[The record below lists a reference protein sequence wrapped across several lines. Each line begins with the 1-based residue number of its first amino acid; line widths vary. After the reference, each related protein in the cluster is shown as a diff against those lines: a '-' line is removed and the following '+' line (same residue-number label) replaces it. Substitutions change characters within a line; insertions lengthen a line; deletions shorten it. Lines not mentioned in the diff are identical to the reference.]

1 MSGDELD
8 LSELLAPLE
17 EGDGSGEDLRGDYS
31 ATSVY
36 QRLRDARSDARA
48 DERARDSEEGGN
60 MLVAEGWRI
69 VRRLGAEALATRS
82 KDFEVAVWLTEALV
96 RLNGLAGLT
105 LGTELLSGLLDAFWD
120 SGFPQP
126 DEDGVEA
133 RAAPLGGLS
142 GAEADG
148 TIMQALRRTP
158 LFRRPSGETLS
169 LYQYEAAL
177 ETAGIADEARREQRL
192 SVGVLPLETIETE
205 ARFGRDTLSA
215 LIAQAGE
222 ARAAWQRFQDQ
233 LDARFGQEAPPS
245 RRVADV
251 LERLAEVA
259 GRLGGQA
266 RTAGDA
272 SAEGAD
278 ASSHAESAPQSRPA
292 GGAAGAVAGRED
304 ALRQLDQIAAF
315 FQRTEPHSF
324 LAYTLAD
331 AVRRGRLS
339 LPELLHEVLP
349 DEAARNAMLT
359 ALGIRAETL
368 EQRADE

>member
-8 LSELLAPLE
+8 LSALLAPLE
-17 EGDGSGEDLRGDYS
+17 APEGSGEDLRGDYS
-31 ATSVY
+31 AASVY

-48 DERARDSEEGGN
+48 EERARDSEEGN
-60 MLVAEGWRI
+60 ESLIADGWR
-69 VRRLGAEALATRS
+69 VVHRLANEALTTRS
-82 KDFEVAVWLTEALV
+82 KDFELAVWLTEALV

-105 LGTELLSGLLDAFWD
+105 LGAELLAGLLEDFWD

-126 DEDGVEA
+126 DDDGFEG

-142 GAEADG
+142 GADADG

-158 LFRRPSGETLS
+158 LFRRPSGEVLS

-177 ETAGIADEARREQRL
+177 ETAGIADEARREQRVSL
-192 SVGVLPLETIETE
+192 GVLPLETIETE
-205 ARFGRDTLSA
+205 ARFGRGALSS
-215 LIAQAGE
+215 LIVQARQ
-222 ARAAWQRFQDQ
+222 ARAAWQRFQER
-233 LDARFGQEAPPS
+233 LDARFGSEAPPS

-259 GRLGGQA
+259 HRLGGDAQG
-266 RTAGDA
+266 AGDA
-272 SAEGAD
+272 SAEAAPAD
-278 ASSHAESAPQSRPA
+278 AASATQSTS
-292 GGAAGAVAGRED
+292 GGTTRGVTGRED
-304 ALRQLDQIAAF
+304 ALHQLEQIAAF

-339 LPELLHEVLP
+339 LPELLQEVLP
-349 DEAARNAMLT
+349 DEVARTAMLT
-359 ALGIRAETL
+359 ALGIRSETL
-368 EQRADE
+368 EQSASG